1 LFAINNVKTE
11 DHEHLTKLPK
21 YKTLEGLIP
30 KWELIMCKNTPED
43 PNTITNSQIKI
54 WYRMAEKAKKAL
66 NKFKSCSRNAK

>member
-1 LFAINNVKTE
+1 LFGINNVKTE

-30 KWELIMCKNTPED
+30 KWELIICKNTPED
-43 PNTITNSQIKI
+43 PYIIMNSQMKI

-66 NKFKSCSRNAK
+66 NKFK